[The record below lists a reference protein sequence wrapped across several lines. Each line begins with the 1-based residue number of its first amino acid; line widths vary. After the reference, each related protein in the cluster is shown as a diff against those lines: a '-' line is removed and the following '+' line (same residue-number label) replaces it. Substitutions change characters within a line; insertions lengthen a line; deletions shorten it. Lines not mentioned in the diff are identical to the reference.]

1 MEQKCKKQKS
11 LNGAVL
17 PSSKPAS
24 SSYGAVQVILQKER
38 AQKSESAQAGRRV
51 HWPQALA
58 GPLELLLES
67 AASDFLHICQNGSQL
82 SEGVGQIYTNIAHFS
97 GHDGPKQHSACTT
110 CATIDSVPPQ
120 SVSCMLVCNIP
131 RERRLHPSFLKHI
144 REPAGSGHLLFIKF
158 VYCPSS
164 EVGGPGFALIVFLE
178 IRNRFEVLSPSMEDE
193 EQTPFE
199 DLSLI
204 TVDQVYEDEEQRQ
217 SSGNVQATLEPT
229 AHRRTPTRPKRR
241 RVVVIGDSLLRG
253 TEAVICGPDKMSRE
267 VCCLPGAKIQDV
279 TERLQGII
287 KPTDKYPFLLVHVGT
302 NDTASNSLQKIKR
315 DYEALGRKLK
325 QLNAQIVISSV
336 LPVERRGPG
345 REGKIVEV
353 NNWLRKWCKQERFG
367 FLDHGMQFLEDGL
380 LASDGLHLTT
390 VGRNVF
396 AKNLR
401 NLIRRALN

>member
-1 MEQKCKKQKS
+1 MLFKMEDHCSHPQRHVFKME
-11 LNGAVL
+11 GEGTAAVAFGSCAMFAIL
-17 PSSKPAS
+17 PKVAGSFTCSNCMLIALLEDEVQQLEERVATLQRIRELELFLEATENTVSTKEETGDTPEKEAS
-24 SSYGAVQVILQKER
+24 SPTQVPDIWRNVTQR
-38 AQKSESAQAGRRV
+38 SRRPRV
-51 HWPQALA
+51 H
-58 GPLELLLES
+58 
-67 AASDFLHICQNGSQL
+67 SDC
-82 SEGVGQIYTNIAHFS
+82 
-97 GHDGPKQHSACTT
+97 
-110 CATIDSVPPQ
+110 
-120 SVSCMLVCNIP
+120 
-131 RERRLHPSFLKHI
+131 
-144 REPAGSGHLLFIKF
+144 
-158 VYCPSS
+158 
-164 EVGGPGFALIVFLE
+164 LE
-178 IRNRFEVLSPSMEDE
+178 IHNRFEVLSPSMEDE

-204 TVDQVYEDEEQRQ
+204 TVDQVYEDEQQSQ
-217 SSGNVQATLEPT
+217 SSGNVQATLERT
-229 AHRRTPTRPKRR
+229 AHGRTPTKPKRR
-241 RVVVIGDSLLRG
+241 CVVVIGDSLLRG

-315 DYEALGRKLK
+315 EYEALGRKLK

-353 NNWLRKWCKQERFG
+353 NSWLRKWCKQERFG
-367 FLDHGMQFLEDGL
+367 FLDHGLQFLEDGL
-380 LASDGLHLTT
+380 LASNGLHLTA

-401 NLIRRALN
+401 NLIRKALN